1 MILNRFIANAVEAV
15 RNNPVVMG
23 LAVGGSWISGD
34 TDRFSDIDL
43 VIVTREKISGSR
55 DRMIEFAGTLGKLI
69 SAFTGEHVG
78 ESRLLICLY
87 DDPLLHVDI
96 KFLTPEEFCERVE
109 DPVVFWERENCL
121 TEIISSTGSEWP
133 ALDYQWIEDRFW
145 TWVHYAVL
153 KLGRGEYF
161 EALDF
166 LSYLRVN
173 VVAPLLQVKNG
184 YLPRGLRRVESG
196 FPPDDI
202 LSLAE
207 TVPVYDPSSIF
218 YSLENIIKLYREL
231 RVALFPESVVLN
243 PVAEDRVM
251 EYYER
256 IHEESSGTFRR
267 SHS

>member
-1 MILNRFIANAVEAV
+1 
-15 RNNPVVMG
+15 MG
-23 LAVGGSWISGD
+23 LAVGGSWISGE

-43 VIVTREKISGSR
+43 VIVTAERISGNR
-55 DRMIEFAGTLGKLI
+55 ERMTEFAETLGLLI
-69 SAFTGEHVG
+69 NAFTGEHVG

-96 KFLTPEEFCERVE
+96 KFLTPEEFRERVE

-121 TEIISSTGSEWP
+121 TEIISSTRSEWP
-133 ALDYQWIEDRFW
+133 GPDYQWIEDRFW

-166 LSYLRVN
+166 ISYLRVN
-173 VVAPLLQVKNG
+173 VIAPLLQVKNG
-184 YLPRGLRRVESG
+184 YPPRGLRRVESG

-202 LSLAE
+202 LRLAE
-207 TVPVYDPSSIF
+207 TVPAYEPSAIF
-218 YSLENIIKLYREL
+218 YSLDKVIKLYREL
-231 RVALFPESVVLN
+231 RGTLFPESVMLN
-243 PVAEDRVM
+243 SAAEHRVM

-256 IHEESSGTFRR
+256 IFEESSGKFP
-267 SHS
+267 